1 MEEKNPLDIVLKLV
15 AEGEIDPWNI
25 DITILADK
33 FIQEIK
39 NMYIPDLRYASKVI
53 LVASMLLKMKAESLK
68 VIQEEKKKVSRKRV
82 FGIKRFYTLQ
92 EIAHLLQEI
101 VQEPVKVAKRLSR
114 NTQNKEK
121 KTPQAKKLKEKEGFS
136 FKLVKGTL
144 EDAINFLEEELK
156 YIVGI
161 VSLSQLNY
169 PDKQNAF
176 MALLFLNYDNKV
188 NIYQERHFDEI
199 FIEPATEDSHML

>member
-68 VIQEEKKKVSRKRV
+68 VIQEEKKKVLRKRV

-136 FKLVKGTL
+136 FKLVRGTL

-156 YIVGI
+156 YIVGV